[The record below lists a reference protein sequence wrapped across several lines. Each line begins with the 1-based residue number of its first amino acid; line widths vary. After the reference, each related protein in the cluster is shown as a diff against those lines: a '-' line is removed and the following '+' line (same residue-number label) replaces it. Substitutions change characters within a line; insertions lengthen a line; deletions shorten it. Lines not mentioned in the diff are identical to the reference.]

1 VNVTVR
7 QFHDDGAAF
16 LIGAELY
23 ARPAVEQY
31 AHRHV
36 PPVLMPRSTRAR
48 EFERRFAGAREFARL
63 TRAFALSSNRALD
76 GGGWIINPD
85 REWVALTHR
94 GQPFV
99 TVDLKFAALRVSP
112 AAARGKRR
120 QYPPHQGGAPVD
132 AINE

>member
-1 VNVTVR
+1 VNVTAC

-36 PPVLMPRSTRAR
+36 PPVLRSTRAR
-48 EFERRFAGAREFARL
+48 EFERRFAGAREVARL
-63 TRAFALSSNRALD
+63 TRAFALSSNRASD

-85 REWVALTHR
+85 GEWVALTHR

-99 TVDLKFAALRVSP
+99 TVDLEFAALQAAP
-112 AAARGKRR
+112 AAARGKT
-120 QYPPHQGGAPVD
+120 PPVPAASARGAG
-132 AINE
+132 